1 MSLDIN
7 VFLNDPDDSLI
18 PSWLE
23 ELNKLGM
30 ECEINPEFSFKDHT
44 GFLPFKIKITSNS
57 HTELMNHEYLT
68 GFEFYMD
75 DFSLEENIEPPKRQS
90 IKEKLLRK
98 PAQINNFASPEID
111 KKLKPY
117 NKVITFNWG
126 SADTFELRMAVLAS
140 ATLAKITGGISY
152 YPEDEIWYN
161 TDTVVEESIKE
172 VSEYEKSLKPSEFQ
186 LHKFEGWQ

>member
-1 MSLDIN
+1 MILASKKTLSRLKD
-7 VFLNDPDDSLI
+7 
-18 PSWLE
+18 
-23 ELNKLGM
+23 
-30 ECEINPEFSFKDHT
+30 NP
-44 GFLPFKIKITSNS
+44 
-57 HTELMNHEYLT
+57 
-68 GFEFYMD
+68 
-75 DFSLEENIEPPKRQS
+75 
-90 IKEKLLRK
+90 
-98 PAQINNFASPEID
+98 FASPEID

-140 ATLAKITGGISY
+140 ATLTKITGGISY
-152 YPEDEIWYN
+152 YPEDGIWYN